1 MRVLVLGAGLAGL
14 AAADRLVDHG
24 ARVVVV
30 DSFPLPGGRV
40 ASFDVPVAV
49 AGLLPGD
56 VVEHGLH
63 AWFQHYH
70 ALLGLMARAGVPK
83 PPFAGRG
90 IHFWAPD
97 RGHYVIE
104 GGPGVWFLNALK
116 LPEEMRGPRKDAI
129 AAFSRLIA
137 YLDPALGNPTRT
149 DRESAIALLR
159 RMGVPEPAIDH
170 VFRRCLFSLTSLPF
184 EELSALELLRWMS
197 FILPDPRIRCLDGG
211 GTAAMCAPIA
221 DYLRG
226 RGVDFRFGVEV
237 RRLGIGE
244 GGRVLLEL
252 AQAPDRTGVR
262 HILVQGFRPATP
274 PNPVLFDA
282 VVCTLPWERLLA
294 VSGSDPTLATL
305 AVFRDLRRLENLH
318 PFTIRLWFE
327 RPIAGAEQ
335 AYILSSG
342 TVFDVLRPT
351 RTAEGGEGI
360 SLIDALVDNVAT
372 HLTELPY
379 DHERFIVEKDGAR
392 PVEDRILADLERLYP
407 GQIRGNPVTR
417 RFLHTREGILAC
429 RPGVWSLRPPQYVGL
444 RRLVLAGDY
453 TRQPWGVC
461 MEGATRSGQLAVESL
476 LTGRQSEADAPWA
489 FQQVAHSVR
498 SIFERV

>member
-1 MRVLVLGAGLAGL
+1 MRVLVIGAGLSGL
-14 AAADRLVDHG
+14 AAAERLVDHG

-30 DSFPLPGGRV
+30 DSFPVPGGRV
-40 ASFDVPVAV
+40 ASFDVPVPV

-70 ALLGLMARAGVPK
+70 ALFGLMARAGLKK

-90 IHFWAPD
+90 IHFWAPE

-104 GGPGVWFLNALK
+104 GGPGAWLWNALK
-116 LPEEMRGPRKDAI
+116 LPEEMRGPRTEAL
-129 AAFSRLIA
+129 AAFSRLIE
-137 YLDPALGNPTRT
+137 YLDPALRDPERT
-149 DRESAIALLR
+149 DDESAIDLLR
-159 RMGVPEPAIDH
+159 RMGVPEAAIDH

-184 EELSALELLRWMS
+184 ERLSALELLRWMS
-197 FILPDPRIRCLDGG
+197 NILPDPRVRCIEGG

-221 DYLRG
+221 DYLRS

-237 RRLGIGE
+237 KRLGVADGQRIA
-244 GGRVLLEL
+244 LEL

-262 HILVQGFRPATP
+262 HVLVPGFRPAAP
-274 PNPVLFDA
+274 PNPSLFDA
-282 VVCTLPWERLLA
+282 VVCALPWERLLA
-294 VSGSDPTLATL
+294 VSAADPTLSSLPAWHGM
-305 AVFRDLRRLENLH
+305 RRLENVH

-327 RPIAGAEQ
+327 RPIDGAEQ

-351 RTAEGGEGI
+351 RTPNDGEGI
-360 SLIDALVDNVAT
+360 HLVDALVDDVTT
-372 HLTELPY
+372 HLPELGY
-379 DHERFIVEKDGAR
+379 DHERLVVEQEGRR
-392 PVEDRILADLERLYP
+392 PVEERVLGDLERLYP
-407 GQIRGNPVTR
+407 GRIRNNRVTR
-417 RFLHTREGILAC
+417 RFLHTREGIIAC
-429 RPGVWSLRPPQYVGL
+429 RPGVWRLRPPQYVGL

-461 MEGATRSGQLAVESL
+461 MEGAVRSGQLAAESL
-476 LTGRQSEADAPWA
+476 LAGRQSEGAAPWP

>member
-14 AAADRLVDHG
+14 AAAERLGDHG

-40 ASFDVPVAV
+40 ASFDVPVPV

-70 ALLGLMARAGVPK
+70 ALFGLMGRAGIPK
-83 PPFAGRG
+83 PAFAGRG
-90 IHFWAPD
+90 IHFWAPE

-104 GGPGVWFLNALK
+104 GGPGEWFWNALR
-116 LPEEMRGPRKDAI
+116 LPESMRGPRADAI

-137 YLDPALGNPTRT
+137 YLDPALREPLQT

-197 FILPDPRIRCLDGG
+197 YILPDPRIRCLEGG

-237 RRLGIGE
+237 VKLGIGD
-244 GGRVLLEL
+244 GGRVQIEL
-252 AQAPDRTGVR
+252 VKAPDRTGVR
-262 HILVQGFRPATP
+262 NVLVPGFRPATP
-274 PNPVLFDA
+274 PNPAMFDA
-282 VVCTLPWERLLA
+282 VVCTLPWEKLLH
-294 VSGSDPTLATL
+294 VSASDPTLGAHP
-305 AVFRDLRRLENLH
+305 AWQAMRGLENLH

-327 RPIAGAEQ
+327 RPIEGAEP

-351 RTAEGGEGI
+351 PTGGERGGVT
-360 SLIDALVDNVAT
+360 LIDALVDNVTT
-372 HLTELPY
+372 HLPELGY
-379 DHERFIVEKDGAR
+379 DRERFIVEREGNR
-392 PVEDRILADLERLYP
+392 PVEERVLVDLERLYP
-407 GQIRGNPVTR
+407 GQIRGNPVNR
-417 RFLHTREGILAC
+417 RFLHTREGIIAC
-429 RPGVWSLRPPQYVGL
+429 RPGTWTRRPPQHVGL

-476 LTGRQSEADAPWA
+476 LTGRQSQADAPWA
-489 FQQVAHSVR
+489 FQQVAYSVR
-498 SIFERV
+498 SIFDRA

>member
-14 AAADRLVDHG
+14 SAAERLVDHG

-30 DSFPLPGGRV
+30 DSFPVPGGRV
-40 ASFDVPVAV
+40 ASFDVGVPV

-70 ALLGLMARAGVPK
+70 ALFGLMRRAGVPK

-90 IHFWAPD
+90 IHFWAPE

-104 GGPGVWFLNALK
+104 GGPGEWFWNALK
-116 LPEEMRGPRKDAI
+116 LPEEMRGPRRAAL

-137 YLDPALGNPTRT
+137 YLDPALRDPIQT
-149 DRESAIALLR
+149 DRESAIHLLR

-197 FILPDPRIRCLDGG
+197 LILPDPRIRCLEGG
-211 GTAAMCAPIA
+211 GTASMCAPIA

-237 RRLGIGE
+237 RKLGIGD
-244 GGRVLLEL
+244 GGRVLLDL

-262 HILVQGFRPATP
+262 HVLVQGFRPAIP
-274 PNPVLFDA
+274 PNPALFDA
-282 VVCTLPWERLLA
+282 VVCTLPWERVLQ
-294 VSGSDPTLATL
+294 VSAADETLGAL
-305 AVFRDLRRLENLH
+305 DAWRGMRALENLH
-318 PFTIRLWFE
+318 PFTVRLWFE
-327 RPIAGAEQ
+327 RAIEGAEP
-335 AYILSSG
+335 AYILASG

-351 RTAEGGEGI
+351 RVASDARGI
-360 SLIDALVDNVAT
+360 SLIDALVDNVTT
-372 HLTELPY
+372 HLPELGY
-379 DHERFIVEKDGAR
+379 DHERLVVERDGNR
-392 PVEDRILADLERLYP
+392 PVEERVLADLERLYP

-417 RFLHTREGILAC
+417 RFLHTREGIIAC
-429 RPGVWSLRPPQYVGL
+429 RPGVWPLRPPQYVGL

-461 MEGATRSGQLAVESL
+461 MEGATRSGVLAADSL
-476 LTGRQSEADAPWA
+476 LTGRQSEGSAPWA
-489 FQQVAHSVR
+489 FEQVAESVR
-498 SIFERV
+498 SVFERA